1 MMSQEGNPPLPR
13 PNWPSDLCA
22 WLLSAQ
28 LLQSMAKFGNAICL
42 WPHARGRAS
51 ASPALVCRPV
61 FRPVSVTRLD
71 AWHLHPE
78 ILLEVL
84 HALPV
89 VEAAATARLCRSSA
103 MALQGPLTDV
113 LVQRSGAPQGLCLPG
128 LVIMEEWR
136 LRFLG
141 PVLGT
146 SEVVVL
152 WHQRFG
158 IVIELISSS
167 NGWYSFSERFGYA
180 SMRKE
185 CFGSGELARPSD
197 FYIVGKFHEQYKLLA
212 ELVQE
217 IVIGTHDSMPYG
229 LDSSLLQVGFDEHY
243 TWGNWTFMWDSDS
256 LLISNSGLS
265 TLCKYSHM
273 HIRILP
279 NGFTSHSAK
288 GKCFH
293 VLGGRDVQ
301 WT

>member
-1 MMSQEGNPPLPR
+1 
-13 PNWPSDLCA
+13 
-22 WLLSAQ
+22 
-28 LLQSMAKFGNAICL
+28 
-42 WPHARGRAS
+42 
-51 ASPALVCRPV
+51 
-61 FRPVSVTRLD
+61 
-71 AWHLHPE
+71 
-78 ILLEVL
+78 
-84 HALPV
+84 
-89 VEAAATARLCRSSA
+89 
-103 MALQGPLTDV
+103 MALQGPLADV
-113 LVQRSGAPQGLCLPG
+113 LVQRRGAPQGLCLPG
-128 LVIMEEWR
+128 LVAMEEWR

-158 IVIELISSS
+158 IVIELISTS

-212 ELVQE
+212 ELVQA
-217 IVIGTHDSMPYG
+217 IAMSARDSAPSD
-229 LDSSLLQVGFDEHY
+229 LDSSLLQVAFNEHRA
-243 TWGNWTFMWDSDS
+243 WGNWTFMWDSNS
-256 LLISNSGLS
+256 LLITNSGLS

-279 NGFTSHSAK
+279 NGFTSRSAG